1 MKYVRNILTTA
12 LLTLSAT
19 IFAQKPT
26 TMPLWPNGPE
36 VVSSDGN
43 DQAELTVYLP
53 DANKATGRAV
63 VCCPGGGYSHLAM
76 DHEGHQWAPFFNTQG
91 SSGFYHRHPCQGQ
104 CCAEFPDTLLSGCND
119 GSGLYT

>member
-63 VCCPGGGYSHLAM
+63 VCCPGGG
-76 DHEGHQWAPFFNTQG
+76 
-91 SSGFYHRHPCQGQ
+91 
-104 CCAEFPDTLLSGCND
+104 
-119 GSGLYT
+119 